1 MLKLWKFLQPDRTLV
16 VLVLVLT
23 FLQTMSSLYLPTLM
37 SDIVDKGV
45 IPGHIPYII
54 HVGAFMLAVT
64 LAGGAAAVYA
74 SLYGAKATAGF
85 GQRIRSRLFGHVE
98 DFTLHEFDQI
108 GTSSLIVRTTND
120 VMQVQQLVNM
130 LLRMMVMAPLTAFG
144 GIILAVYTDARLAWI
159 VLVSIPV
166 LGLAIYLLMRRGLAL
181 FRAIQNK
188 VDGLNRV
195 LRENLTGTRVIRAF
209 NRTTYEVARFDDAN
223 VGLTDTSVEVFQLMA
238 MVMPAVML
246 VMNLST
252 VAIVWFGGL
261 EINAGTLQ
269 IGQFMAFIQYVMQI
283 MFAVM
288 MVSMMAFMIPRGQ
301 ASALRINEV
310 LAMEAEI
317 TDPAEPQESGTLRGQ
332 VEFDHVT
339 FYYPGAEE
347 PAVADVTFTA
357 RAGETTAIIGGTGA
371 GKSTVVNL
379 IPRFYDVSGG
389 TLRVDGVDV
398 RAMSQERLR
407 AKIGYV
413 PSRPV
418 LFTGTVADNIRYGD
432 LGADDAAVQRAAATA
447 QATEFIDT
455 LGDGFQSVIAQ
466 GGANLSGGQKQRLAI
481 ARALVRRAEIYVL
494 DDCFSALDYK
504 TDALLRQALRREVK
518 AATVLIVAQRVST
531 VMDADQIVVM
541 DDGRVAGVG
550 THRQLMESCAV
561 YREIVSSQLT
571 PEEIA

>member
-1 MLKLWKFLQPDRTLV
+1 
-16 VLVLVLT
+16 
-23 FLQTMSSLYLPTLM
+23 
-37 SDIVDKGV
+37 
-45 IPGHIPYII
+45 
-54 HVGAFMLAVT
+54 
-64 LAGGAAAVYA
+64 
-74 SLYGAKATAGF
+74 
-85 GQRIRSRLFGHVE
+85 
-98 DFTLHEFDQI
+98 
-108 GTSSLIVRTTND
+108 
-120 VMQVQQLVNM
+120 MQVQQLVNM
-130 LLRMMVMAPLTAFG
+130 LLRMMVMAPLTALG